1 MSYMRKIK
9 MTDTSKSLTGSFFPA
24 LALLLAVFGNCFG
37 QTQTAAPKGIT
48 PTVEQDFYQSEF
60 AVTSGEVD
68 SSFVSNLTNETES
81 SANISRV
88 VRQPDGKIIVAGQFN
103 NVGGFTRNGIARL
116 NADGSL
122 DFSFDAGSAASGS
135 SISTIALQADGKIL
149 VSGSF
154 NIFNG
159 VARNGIVR
167 LNPNGSV
174 DASFEAL
181 FSSFFG
187 NNVQAIVPLADGRI
201 LVGGGQWS
209 FGDFTLSGI
218 IRLKPDGSLDETFNP
233 GLITTSGSPPTVN
246 VVQVQP
252 DGKII
257 IAGQFN
263 NIGGFPRSRI
273 ARLEAN
279 GSLDVSFDPG
289 IGASGQINA
298 VVTAPDGKIYI
309 GGDFSSVNGVVR
321 YRIARLNADGSLD
334 VSYNSAAPTEI
345 VVRAMVLQPDGKLL
359 VMANSSFGGSS
370 SFRPIFRLNPN
381 GSNDAA
387 FNPPTGTGN
396 NGINGAINS
405 FALEPDGKILIAGTF
420 SLISSVGRR
429 GVARL
434 NADGSLDT
442 SFVFIAGGNGT
453 VNLIALQPDGKILI
467 TGGFSYVNGL
477 YALRLARLN
486 PDGSIDPTFVA
497 VVSDSNFGSQ
507 NLINAMIVQPD
518 GKIIIGGGF
527 NRVND
532 MSFNGLA
539 RLNPNGSVDTSFLP
553 TISGGFPPVQ
563 TLALQPNGQIL
574 VGGNF
579 SQVGGVNRQYLAR
592 LNANG
597 SHDTGFMFGTAVNGS
612 VLRLALQSDGK
623 VIITGSFDLVGGV
636 QRRGIARLNADGNL
650 DTSFVAEINGG
661 GSQVN
666 AVGVQ
671 SDGKIV
677 LGGNFS
683 QINTVSR
690 SRLARLNADG
700 SLDTTF
706 AAQGG
711 ADSTVLALVVQ
722 PDDKIIVGGNF
733 SFVLGAQRR
742 RIARVNADGT
752 IDPIFNPGAGPN
764 SDVRTIVRQT
774 DGKILIGG
782 IFTTINGIR
791 RTGVARLRINP
802 CVVSPLFDFD
812 GDGKTD
818 VGVFQPASGEWSR
831 LSTTNGALQRQLFG
845 LPTDRIVPADYD
857 GDGKTDIAVF
867 RPSEGVWYLLRSRSG
882 FQVVRF
888 GASGDI
894 PLAVDFDGDE
904 RDDIAVFRPSNG
916 TWYMLRSSL
925 GFTAVSF
932 GAASDVPV
940 IADMDGDCK
949 ADVTVYRP
957 SNGTWY
963 WLQSSNGEFR
973 AAQFGAA
980 GDVPTAGDYDGDGK
994 TDLAVFRPSDGT
1006 WYLNQ
1011 SQTGFRAVQFGAIG
1025 DRPVPADYDGDG
1037 KTDIAVFRPTGGHW
1051 YILRSIDGK
1060 MNDLQFGANGDIP
1073 VPAAYLPQ

>member
-9 MTDTSKSLTGSFFPA
+9 MTDTSRFLTGSFFPA
-24 LALLLAVFGNCFG
+24 LALLLAVCGNCFG
-37 QTQTAAPKGIT
+37 QTQTAAPKGVT

-60 AVTSGEVD
+60 AVTSGDVD
-68 SSFVSNLTNETES
+68 SSFVTNLTNEAEFG
-81 SANISRV
+81 ANISRV
-88 VRQPDGKIIVAGQFN
+88 VRQPDGKIIVVGQFN

-116 NADGSL
+116 NGDGSL
-122 DFSFDAGSAASGS
+122 DFSFDAGSAASGG
-135 SISTIALQADGKIL
+135 SINTIALQADGKIL

-181 FSSFFG
+181 FFSFFG

-201 LVGGGQWS
+201 LIGGSQWS

-233 GLITTSGSPPTVN
+233 GQITNSGSSPTVN
-246 VVQVQP
+246 VVQMQP

-263 NIGGFPRSRI
+263 NISGFPRSRI

-279 GSLDVSFDPG
+279 GGLDASFDPG

-334 VSYNSAAPTEI
+334 VSYNSAAPTDI
-345 VVRAMVLQPDGKLL
+345 IVRAMVLQPDGKLL
-359 VMANSSFGGSS
+359 VMASSSFGGSS

-381 GSNDAA
+381 GSNDAG

-396 NGINGAINS
+396 NGINGAVNS
-405 FALEPDGKILIAGTF
+405 FALEPDGKIFIAGTF
-420 SLISSVGRR
+420 TLISNVGRR

-442 SFVFIAGGNGT
+442 SFVFVAGGNGT

-467 TGGFSYVNGL
+467 TGSFSYVNGS

-497 VVSDSNFGSQ
+497 TVTDSGSGSQ
-507 NLINAMIVQPD
+507 NLITAMIVQPD
-518 GKIIIGGGF
+518 GKILIGGGF
-527 NRVND
+527 NSVNQIG
-532 MSFNGLA
+532 FNGLA
-539 RLNPNGSVDTSFLP
+539 RLNPNGTTDMTFVP
-553 TISGGFPPVQ
+553 TISSGFPSVL
-563 TLALQPNGQIL
+563 TLALQPNGQII

-579 SQVGGVNRQYLAR
+579 TQVGGVSRQYIAR
-592 LNANG
+592 LNPDG
-597 SHDTGFMFGTAVNGS
+597 SHDTSFMFGTAVNGS
-612 VLRLALQSDGK
+612 VFRIALQPDGK

-636 QRRGIARLNADGNL
+636 QRRGIARLNANGSL
-650 DTSFVAEINGG
+650 DTSFVAEINNG
-661 GSQVN
+661 GSQV
-666 AVGVQ
+666 AGIGVQ

-677 LGGNFS
+677 LGGSFS
-683 QINTVSR
+683 QINSVSR
-690 SRLARLNADG
+690 SRLARLNIDG
-700 SLDTTF
+700 SLDTSF

-711 ADSTVLALVVQ
+711 ADSTVSALVVQ
-722 PDDKIIVGGNF
+722 PDDKIVLGGNF

-752 IDPIFNPGAGPN
+752 IDSVFNTGSPPN
-764 SDVRTIVRQT
+764 ADVRTIARQT

-782 IFTTINGIR
+782 SFSVVNGVT
-791 RTGVARLRINP
+791 RTGIARLRSNP

-812 GDGKTD
+812 GDGRTD
-818 VGVFQPASGEWSR
+818 IGVFQPNGGEWSR
-831 LSTTNGALQRQLFG
+831 LSTSNGALYRQLFG

-882 FQVVRF
+882 FHVVRF

-894 PLAVDFDGDE
+894 PFAVDFDGDE
-904 RDDIAVFRPSNG
+904 RDDITVFRPSNG

-932 GAASDVPV
+932 GAAGDVPV

-957 SNGTWY
+957 SDGAWY

-973 AAQFGAA
+973 AALFGAA

-994 TDLAVFRPSDGT
+994 TDIAVFRPSNGT
-1006 WYLNQ
+1006 WYLNR
-1011 SQTGFRAVQFGAIG
+1011 SRDGFAAAQFGANG
-1025 DRPVPADYDGDG
+1025 DRPIPADYDGDG
-1037 KTDIAVFRPTGGHW
+1037 KTDIAVFRPSEGVW
-1051 YILRSIDGK
+1051 YLLRSLDGK
-1060 MNDLQFGANGDIP
+1060 FDALRFGASGDIP